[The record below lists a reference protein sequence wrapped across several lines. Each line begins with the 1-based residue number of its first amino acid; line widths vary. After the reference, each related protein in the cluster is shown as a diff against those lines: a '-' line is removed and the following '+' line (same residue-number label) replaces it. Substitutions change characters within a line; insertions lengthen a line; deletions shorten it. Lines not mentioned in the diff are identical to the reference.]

1 MANILNNSDG
11 GFHIGIMCLIYRVL
25 RRSSVPMRMEKI
37 EEMCRPKNLPTGDNQ
52 GKKFKQHL
60 NFWMDESHCLW
71 RLNRD
76 SMLEL
81 CEETKTVRDDPNPF
95 EIAEMVRKSLF
106 SKSISDITVPIRSTK
121 NEEKIL
127 LLILSCLLAS
137 GRHLPFGSD
146 GSLKKATYV
155 EIDDLIGSYL
165 EREKYGLNTN
175 EKPFVI
181 PWLLFLG
188 FAEVH
193 GGKIF
198 VDPTRAVRNSLSH
211 IFKSEKSL
219 DITIFLSL
227 LSDALPVLDGGNY
240 QKQTSKVMEK
250 KGRTTYDYKRHIS
263 PALAVAFY
271 RLEAL
276 KVIKFVGKSDDPLA
290 KQIEHTVTKVPE
302 SISQI
307 IYLGGD

>member
-25 RRSSVPMRMEKI
+25 RRSSVPMKIEKI
-37 EEMCRPKNLPTGDNQ
+37 EEMCGPKNLAQ
-52 GKKFKQHL
+52 GVSAQAKFKQHL
-60 NFWMDESHCLW
+60 NFWKDESHCLW

-81 CEETKTVRDDPNPF
+81 CEETKTVRDDPTPF
-95 EIAEMVRKSLF
+95 EIAEMVRRSLF
-106 SKSISDITVPIRSTK
+106 SKLISDITVPIRSTK

-146 GSLKKATYV
+146 GPLKKAPYL

-165 EREKYGLNTN
+165 ERDNYGLNTN

-193 GGKIF
+193 GGKVF
-198 VDPTRAVRNSLSH
+198 VDPTRAVRDSLPY

-219 DITIFLSL
+219 DITTFLGY
-227 LSDALPVLDGGNY
+227 LSDVLPVLGGGTY
-240 QKQTSKVMEK
+240 QNQTSKMMEK
-250 KGRTTYDYKRHIS
+250 NGWTFDYKRHIS
-263 PALAVAFY
+263 PALAVVFY
-271 RLEAL
+271 RLKAL
-276 KVIKFVGKSDDPLA
+276 KVIEFDEKSDDPLA
-290 KQIEHTVTKVPE
+290 KQIEHPFTKKPKFITQV
-302 SISQI
+302 